1 MASQLIVVLLKN
13 LRTYVQTEVNTKEEL
28 HFEAIH
34 FTDENTPNF
43 GVVCVV
49 VVGIV
54 KEFRC
59 EEYGSDGHSVHV
71 KVSQQEVIP
80 LDESI
85 NIDQS
90 QYEAL
95 VRARRIFMNTT
106 KRKKERCLGATVR
119 KKLSEIKQKDAI
131 KRSSSGS

>member
-1 MASQLIVVLLKN
+1 MSSPLDAAGQS
-13 LRTYVQTEVNTKEEL
+13 
-28 HFEAIH
+28 FA
-34 FTDENTPNF
+34 
-43 GVVCVV
+43 
-49 VVGIV
+49 
-54 KEFRC
+54 
-59 EEYGSDGHSVHV
+59 YGSDGHSVHV